1 MENPNDL
8 SRRDAVKIAGTAG
21 VAIAATAAA
30 TAAVTQIA
38 GAPAIVK
45 AAGDQLRYGLIGTGS
60 RGDYLLK
67 HLKAIDN
74 GRCVALSDISQEHL
88 DRSAQTIGTNPAKFK
103 DYREL
108 LSRNDIDAVIIA
120 VPLFMHFPV
129 TKDALMAG
137 KHVLCEKSLVFKAPE
152 MAELRTLVEQR
163 PKQVLQVGL
172 QRRYS
177 EFYQAV
183 KSMVDKGVLGN
194 VTHMYS
200 QWNRNPGWKM
210 KPMPNIN
217 DQKMANWRLYRE
229 FSGGLAA
236 ELASHQVDVAEWM
249 FGAPPESIVGVGGHD
264 YQFDGRD
271 ILDNIQMIYKYP
283 KKQKLVSMYM
293 STNSHLS
300 MFGGT
305 RTEFGE
311 IIMGTEGAVEITVG
325 DDSHP
330 VIAVWYRE
338 PSPPPS
344 VSKSGEKKAYVAG
357 ATMVAAGAS
366 KGVPILLDRD
376 KVAPNEAFVDKEMK
390 FARQWLYSKGV
401 MMPEEQRNPVDVEL
415 ESFFKDCK
423 TLGKPKANLEVGLA
437 DSATVILT
445 NLALDEDRKVMW
457 SEIDKLQKMGPA
469 EAKPVKRG

>member
-1 MENPNDL
+1 MEQSNNL
-8 SRRDAVKIAGTAG
+8 SRRDAVKVAG
-21 VAIAATAAA
+21 AATAA
-30 TAAVTQIA
+30 IA
-38 GAPAIVK
+38 GAPAILK
-45 AAGDQLRYGLIGTGS
+45 AAPGDKLRYGVIGTGS

-67 HLKAIDN
+67 HLHSIDN
-74 GRCVALSDISQEHL
+74 GQCTALCDVSQEHL
-88 DRSAQTIGTNPAKFK
+88 DRSAKTIGTNPAKFK

-108 LSRNDIDAVIIA
+108 LSKNDIDAVIIA
-120 VPLFMHFPV
+120 VPLFLHFPV
-129 TKDALMAG
+129 TKDALLAG
-137 KHVLCEKSLVFKAPE
+137 KHVFCEKSLVFKATE
-152 MAELRTLVEQR
+152 MAELRTLVEAR

-183 KSMVDKGVLGN
+183 KNMVDKGILGN

-210 KPMPNIN
+210 KPMPNLA

-229 FSGGLAA
+229 YSGGLAA

-283 KKQKLVSMYM
+283 KKQKLISMYI
-293 STNSHLS
+293 STSSHLPL
-300 MFGGT
+300 FNAT

-311 IIMGTEGAVEITVG
+311 LIMGTEGAVQITVG
-325 DDSHP
+325 DDTHP
-330 VIAVWYRE
+330 VLATWYRE
-338 PSPPPS
+338 PSPPPT
-344 VSKSGEKKAYVAG
+344 VTKAGEKKAYVAG
-357 ATMVAAGAS
+357 ATMVAAGAA

-376 KVAPNEAFVDKEMK
+376 KVGPNEAFVDKEMK

-401 MMPEEQRNPVDVEL
+401 MMPEEPRNPVDIEL

-423 TLGKPKANLEVGLA
+423 TLSKPKANLEVGLA

-457 SEIDKLQKMGPA
+457 SEIDQLQKGGAAAAPK
-469 EAKPVKRG
+469 AKKA

>member
-1 MENPNDL
+1 MEKSNHL
-8 SRRDAVKIAGTAG
+8 SRRDAVKLAGAAG
-21 VAIAATAAA
+21 AAMAAS
-30 TAAVTQIA
+30 QLD

-45 AAGDQLRYGLIGTGS
+45 AAGDQVRFGLIGTGS

-67 HLKAIDN
+67 HLHGIDN
-74 GRCVALSDISQEHL
+74 GRCVALCDINQEHL
-88 DRSAQTIGTNPAKFK
+88 DRSAQTIGTNPAKYK

-108 LSRNDIDAVIIA
+108 LSRNDVDAVIIA

-129 TKDALMAG
+129 TKDALLAG
-137 KHVLCEKSLVFKAPE
+137 KHTFCEKSLVFRPRE
-152 MAELRTLVEQR
+152 LAELRALVDQR

-183 KSMVDKGVLGN
+183 KSMVDKGILGN
-194 VTHMYS
+194 VTHMYA

-210 KPMPNIN
+210 KPMPNKE
-217 DQKMANWRLYRE
+217 DQMMANWRLYRQY
-229 FSGGLAA
+229 SGGLAA

-249 FGAPPESIVGVGGHD
+249 FGSPPESIIGVGGHD

-283 KKQKLVSMYM
+283 KKQKLISMYI
-293 STNSHLS
+293 STNSHLALFNS
-300 MFGGT
+300 T

-311 IIMGTEGAVEITVG
+311 LIMGTEGAVEITVG
-325 DDSHP
+325 DDTNP
-330 VIAVWYRE
+330 VLATWYRE
-338 PSPPPS
+338 PAPPPS
-344 VSKSGEKKAYVAG
+344 VTPANEKKAYVAG
-357 ATMVAAGAS
+357 ATMVAAGAQ

-376 KVAPNEAFVDKEMK
+376 KVTPNENFLDREMK

-401 MMPEEQRNPVDVEL
+401 MMPEEQRNPVDTEL
-415 ESFFKDCK
+415 QSFFNDCR
-423 TLGKPKANLEVGLA
+423 TGGRPKANIDVGLA

-457 SEIDKLQKMGPA
+457 SELDELQKGPA
-469 EAKPVKRG
+469 VDTKSRKS

>member
-1 MENPNDL
+1 MDKSNDL
-8 SRRDAVKIAGTAG
+8 SRRDAVKLAG
-21 VAIAATAAA
+21 VVGLAAS
-30 TAAVTQIA
+30 
-38 GAPAIVK
+38 APAIVK
-45 AAGDQLRYGLIGTGS
+45 AAGDRIRFGMIGTGS

-67 HLKAIDN
+67 HLHGIDN
-74 GRCVALSDISQEHL
+74 GHCTALCDINQEHL
-88 DRSAQTIGTNPAKFK
+88 DRSALTIGTSPAKFK

-108 LSRNDIDAVIIA
+108 LSRNDVDAVF
-120 VPLFMHFPV
+120 VTTPLFMHFPV
-129 TKDALMAG
+129 TKDALLAG
-137 KHVLCEKSLVFKAPE
+137 KHVFCEKSLVFKPE
-152 MAELRTLVEQR
+152 EMVELRALVAQR
-163 PKQVLQVGL
+163 PKQVMQVGL

-210 KPMPNIN
+210 KPLPNKE
-217 DQKMANWRLYRE
+217 DQMMANWRLYRQY
-229 FSGGLAA
+229 SGGLAA

-249 FGAPPESIVGVGGHD
+249 FDSPPESIVGVGGHD

-283 KKQKLVSMYM
+283 KKQKLIAMYI
-293 STNSHLS
+293 STNSHVP
-300 MFGGT
+300 MFNST

-330 VIAVWYRE
+330 VLATWYRE

-344 VSKSGEKKAYVAG
+344 VTKAGEKKAYVAG
-357 ATMVAAGAS
+357 ATMVSANAAQ
-366 KGVPILLDRD
+366 GVPILLDRD
-376 KVAPNEAFVDKEMK
+376 KVAPTTSFVDKEVK
-390 FARQWLYSKGV
+390 YARQWLYSKGV
-401 MMPEEQRNPVDVEL
+401 MMPEEPRNPVDTEL
-415 ESFFKDCK
+415 ESFFNDCK
-423 TLGKPKANLEVGLA
+423 TLARPKANIDVGLA

-445 NLALDEDRKVMW
+445 NLALDEDRKVMY
-457 SEIDKLQKMGPA
+457 SEINGLA
-469 EAKPVKRG
+469 AKPKKS

>member
-1 MENPNDL
+1 MDKSNDL
-8 SRRDAVKIAGTAG
+8 SRRDAVKLAG
-21 VAIAATAAA
+21 VAGLAAS
-30 TAAVTQIA
+30 
-38 GAPAIVK
+38 APAIVK
-45 AAGDQLRYGLIGTGS
+45 AAGDRIRFGMIGTGS

-67 HLKAIDN
+67 HLHGIDN
-74 GRCVALSDISQEHL
+74 GHCTALCDINQEHL
-88 DRSAQTIGTNPAKFK
+88 DRSALTIGTSPAKFK

-108 LSRNDIDAVIIA
+108 LSRNDVDAVF
-120 VPLFMHFPV
+120 VTTPLFMHFPV
-129 TKDALMAG
+129 TKDALLAG
-137 KHVLCEKSLVFKAPE
+137 KHVFCEKSLVFKPE
-152 MAELRTLVEQR
+152 EMVELRALVAQR
-163 PKQVLQVGL
+163 PKQVMQVGL

-210 KPMPNIN
+210 KPLPNKE
-217 DQKMANWRLYRE
+217 DQMMANWRLYRQY
-229 FSGGLAA
+229 SGGLAA

-249 FGAPPESIVGVGGHD
+249 FDSPPESIVGVGGHD

-283 KKQKLVSMYM
+283 KKQKLIAMYI
-293 STNSHLS
+293 STNSHVP
-300 MFGGT
+300 MFNST

-330 VIAVWYRE
+330 VLATWYRE

-344 VSKSGEKKAYVAG
+344 VTKAGEKKAYVAG
-357 ATMVAAGAS
+357 ATMVSANAAQ
-366 KGVPILLDRD
+366 GVPILLDRD
-376 KVAPNEAFVDKEMK
+376 KVAPTTSFVDKEVK
-390 FARQWLYSKGV
+390 YARQWLYSKGV
-401 MMPEEQRNPVDVEL
+401 MMPEEPRNPVDTEL
-415 ESFFKDCK
+415 ESFFNDCK
-423 TLGKPKANLEVGLA
+423 TLARPKANIDVGLA

-445 NLALDEDRKVMW
+445 NLALDEDRKVMY
-457 SEIDKLQKMGPA
+457 SEINGLA
-469 EAKPVKRG
+469 AKPKKS

>member
-1 MENPNDL
+1 MEKMNGV
-8 SRRDAVKIAGTAG
+8 SRRDAVKIAG
-21 VAIAATAAA
+21 ATGAAA
-30 TAAVTQIA
+30 MAAAVRFD

-45 AAGDQLRYGLIGTGS
+45 AAGEQIRYGLIGTGS

-67 HLKAIDN
+67 HLHGIDT

-88 DRSAQTIGTNPAKFK
+88 DRSAQTIGSNPAKFK

-108 LSRNDIDAVIIA
+108 LSRNDVDAVIIA

-129 TKDALMAG
+129 TKDALLAG
-137 KHVLCEKSLVFKAPE
+137 KHTFCEKSLVFKPHE
-152 MAELRTLVEQR
+152 MAELKALVDQR
-163 PKQVLQVGL
+163 PKQVMQVGL

-183 KSMVDKGVLGN
+183 KTMVDKGILGN

-210 KPMPNIN
+210 KPMPNIA

-229 FSGGLAA
+229 YSGGLAA
-236 ELASHQVDVAEWM
+236 ELASHQVDIAEWM
-249 FGAPPESIVGVGGHD
+249 FGSPPESIVGVGGHD

-283 KKQKLVSMYM
+283 KKQKLISMYI

-300 MFGGT
+300 LFNGA

-311 IIMGTEGAVEITVG
+311 TIMGTEGAVEITVG

-330 VIAVWYRE
+330 VLATWYRE

-344 VSKSGEKKAYVAG
+344 VTKAGEKKAYVAG
-357 ATMVAAGAS
+357 ATMVAAGAQ

-401 MMPEEQRNPVDVEL
+401 MMPEEPRNPVDTEL
-415 ESFFKDCK
+415 ESFFRDCK
-423 TLGKPKANLEVGLA
+423 TNGRPKANIDIGLA

-457 SEIDKLQKMGPA
+457 SEIDKLQKAGAP
-469 EAKPVKRG
+469 EAKPVKKV